1 MSAATTSPTRIV
13 KRVSRW
19 SKPGHDDA
27 RPDRCPSG
35 RSTAQMVPKAMLI
48 GAKDS
53 PRPTS
58 VRLQLTAMLS
68 RLASP
73 ANTAIKSP

>member
-1 MSAATTSPTRIV
+1 MSAPAASPARIV

-19 SKPGHDDA
+19 SRPGHGDA
-27 RPDRCPSG
+27 RPDRCPAG
-35 RSTAQMVPKAMLI
+35 RPTTQLVPKAMLT
-48 GAKDS
+48 GAKES

>member
-1 MSAATTSPTRIV
+1 MSAPAASPARIV

-19 SKPGHDDA
+19 SRPGHGDP
-27 RPDRCPSG
+27 RPDSRP
-35 RSTAQMVPKAMLI
+35 TAQLVPKAMLT
-48 GAKDS
+48 GAKES